1 MQSTTCRS
9 SILQQHYFLVMT
21 DVKYDRQLLVLCRGA
36 DLWSSCTVAYSSCK
50 TQIAVMVDLKC
61 CNGGLKV
68 LLW

>member
-1 MQSTTCRS
+1 
-9 SILQQHYFLVMT
+9 MT

-50 TQIAVMVDLKC
+50 TQIAVMVDSKC

-68 LLW
+68 L